1 MKNNMDAFG
10 IIRRIDD
17 IGRIA
22 IPKEIRRNFGLKTG
36 DALEII
42 TNYNNEEIV
51 IRPYRKSWEE
61 CAIDFYDTHPHI
73 FDTIFG
79 SPYCF
84 HHSGFYTV
92 CFINSDCN
100 HSSCYG
106 VAKRYIKD
114 SPDHRIG
121 KVAAYARAIGQ
132 PINEL
137 IGYKGK

>member
-1 MKNNMDAFG
+1 MNSFG

-36 DALEII
+36 DELEII

-61 CAIDFYDTHPHI
+61 CAIDFYNNNPLTFGTNFDNPHL
-73 FDTIFG
+73 
-79 SPYCF
+79 F
-84 HHSGFYTV
+84 HHCGRYTV
-92 CFINSDCN
+92 CFINSFHPKD
-100 HSSCYG
+100 SRVG
-106 VAKRYIKD
+106 VAKRYVKD
-114 SPDHRIG
+114 DDDFRIG
-121 KVAAYARAIGQ
+121 EVAAYARAIDQ

>member
-1 MKNNMDAFG
+1 MNSFG

-22 IPKEIRRNFGLKTG
+22 IPKEIRRNMRLDTG

-61 CAIDFYDTHPHI
+61 CAIDFYNNNPLTFKGKD
-73 FDTIFG
+73 
-79 SPYCF
+79 SPCDFY
-84 HHSGFYTV
+84 HSGQYTV
-92 CFINSDCN
+92 CFINSKHN
-100 HSSCYG
+100 HGSSYG
-106 VAKRYIKD
+106 VAKRYVKD
-114 SPDHRIG
+114 NPDSRIG
-121 KVAAYARAIGQ
+121 EVAAYAHAMRI